1 MRKIILFGVLMG
13 FLASPVKAEETITL
27 VADEWCPYN
36 CAPNGEKKGFMVE
49 IATQAF
55 AKHGIKVS
63 YKTLPWSR
71 AINDV
76 RNLKYTAIIGS
87 SYDDAPD
94 FIFPKLSQG
103 KIRNA
108 FFVEKDSK
116 WKYTGKDSLKTI
128 SLGVIADYS
137 YNEEIDAYIKENA
150 KNPRLVQ
157 IVAGDKALNNNV
169 LKLLEGRIHA
179 LLEDESVMNNYLSD
193 FTEASSIRIAGYL
206 PETRSDNIYIAFSPK
221 EPKAK
226 EYAEILATETK
237 KMRKNGE
244 LKKILVR
251 YGVLDWQ

>member
-1 MRKIILFGVLMG
+1 MRIIILFGVLMG

-36 CAPNGEKKGFMVE
+36 CAPNSEKQGFMVE

-55 AKHGIKVS
+55 SKHGIKLS

-76 RNLKYTAIIGS
+76 RSYKYTAIVGAAH
-87 SYDDAPD
+87 DDAPD
-94 FIFPKLSQG
+94 FIFPQISQG

-108 FFVEKDSK
+108 FFVEKDSN
-116 WKYTGKDSLKTI
+116 WKYTSKESLKTI
-128 SLGVIADYS
+128 SMGVIADYS
-137 YNEEIDAYIKENA
+137 YNEEIDAYVKENA

-157 IVAGDKALNNNV
+157 IVAGDKSLNNNV
-169 LKLLEGRIHA
+169 FKLLEGRIHA
-179 LLEDESVMNNYLSD
+179 LLEDASVMNNYLSN
-193 FTEASSIRIAGYL
+193 FAEADSIKVAGYL
-206 PETRSDNIYIAFSPK
+206 PETKSDNIYIAFSPK

-226 EYAEILATETK
+226 EYAEILSAETER
-237 KMRKNGE
+237 MRKNGE

-251 YGVLDWQ
+251 YGVSDWQ